1 MNTPRAPLIVVGAGI
16 AGLSAALAAAPHP
29 VLLLSRTRPVRDV
42 SNDAATALAQ
52 GGIAAALAAT
62 DSAAAHGED
71 TLIAGA
77 HHNDRE
83 AVRYLC
89 GHAPHAIDWLR
100 QLGVDFDCIGDSD
113 GLDLGRE
120 GGHRCARIVHAGG
133 DATGARVLAA
143 LGERVRA
150 ARHVQWRCG
159 VEVDGL
165 LMRGD
170 VVAGVRVRTAQ
181 GPEQCLTGSAVVI
194 ATGGIGGLFAA
205 TTNPMSA
212 QGRGLALALAAQTV
226 LRDLEFVQFHPT
238 ALDVPGRVQL
248 PLLTEALRGAGARL
262 CDRHGRA
269 LMQGVHQDSDLAP
282 RDVVARTVSAAL
294 RDGRGAFL
302 QCAGLSID
310 WARAFPTV
318 FAHCRA
324 QGLDPRTQPLPIQPA
339 VHFHMGGI
347 DVDLDGHSSVPGL
360 YAVGEVACNGVHG
373 ANRLASNSL
382 LEGVVFGRRVGAHA
396 AVAGAPQ
403 IANPARHT
411 LWIAGAGPSLTHNR
425 LNWLQRCLGD
435 VLGPVRVHA
444 RIVATRKRIAADPE
458 LARSSQGRV
467 ALAMLD
473 AAAARRDSLGAHH
486 WSSVTVPE
494 SVDAVIRKRDVAEA
508 GASMSG
514 A

>member
-1 MNTPRAPLIVVGAGI
+1 MSTPRAPLIVVGAGI

-52 GGIAAALAAT
+52 GGIAAALAAD
-62 DSAAAHGED
+62 DSAAAHAED

-77 HHNDRE
+77 HHNDRDV
-83 AVRYLC
+83 VRYLC
-89 GHAPHAIDWLR
+89 GQASHAIDALR
-100 QLGVDFDCIGDSD
+100 QLGVDFDRAGPGDA
-113 GLDLGRE
+113 LALGRE

-133 DATGARVLAA
+133 DATGARVLAV

-170 VVAGVRVRTAQ
+170 VVAGVRLRTATGQ
-181 GPEQCLTGSAVVI
+181 EQCMTGSAVVL

-205 TTNPMSA
+205 TTNPVSA
-212 QGRGLALALAAQTV
+212 QGRGLALALAAHAV

-238 ALDVPGRVQL
+238 ALDVPDRVQL
-248 PLLTEALRGAGARL
+248 PLLTEALRGVGATLR
-262 CDRHGRA
+262 DRHGRP
-269 LMQGVHQDSDLAP
+269 LMHGVHALADLAP
-282 RDVVARTVSAAL
+282 RDVVARTVAAAL

-302 QCAGLSID
+302 DASALAID
-310 WARAFPTV
+310 WASAFPTV
-318 FAHCRA
+318 LAHCQA
-324 QGLDPRTQPLPIQPA
+324 QGLDPRLQPLPIQPA

-347 DVDLDGHSSVPGL
+347 DVDPDGHSSVPGL

-382 LEGVVFGRRVGAHA
+382 LEGLVFGRRVGAHA

-411 LWIAGAGPSLTHNR
+411 LWIANVGASLTHNR
-425 LNWLQRCLGD
+425 LNWLRRCLSD

-444 RIVATRKRIAADPE
+444 RIVAMRKRIGADPE
-458 LARSSQGRV
+458 LSRSSQGRV
-467 ALAMLD
+467 ALALLE
-473 AAAARRDSLGAHH
+473 AAEARRESLGAHH
-486 WSSVTVPE
+486 WSPGGSTAAP
-494 SVDAVIRKRDVAEA
+494 VAPLSSA
-508 GASMSG
+508 QGHVVAAMRSG
-514 A
+514 